1 MRLYC
6 SQCGI
11 ELTHRRSAV
20 PGKGHIFDV
29 VDPHNCEGFA
39 IKANEEEKPT
49 VLDVLENLKSLGK
62 TIEDSAKRAEDA
74 NLVHGLKD
82 ERSDVKSSAPQGLLR
97 SMRDL
102 PTSNG
107 DLE

>member
-1 MRLYC
+1 
-6 SQCGI
+6 
-11 ELTHRRSAV
+11 V

-29 VDPHNCEGFA
+29 VDPHDCEGYA

-62 TIEDSAKRAEDA
+62 TIEDSARRSEDA
-74 NLVHGLKD
+74 NLVIGLKD
-82 ERSDVKSSAPQGLLR
+82 ERSDVKTSAPQGLLR

-102 PTSNG
+102 PSSNE
-107 DLE
+107 DFEE

>member
-1 MRLYC
+1 MKLYC
-6 SQCGI
+6 SKCGI

-49 VLDVLENLKSLGK
+49 ALDVLENLKSLGK

-102 PTSNG
+102 PTSNE